1 MKRQVL
7 ERVERLTEAA
17 FGQRRKMI
25 RQSLKGVPGAVEKAA
40 ALGIE
45 PTLRAEN
52 LTPEQYL
59 ALAGD

>member
-1 MKRQVL
+1 
-7 ERVERLTEAA
+7 
-17 FGQRRKMI
+17 MI

-40 ALGIE
+40 TLGIDS
-45 PTLRAEN
+45 TLRAEN